1 MRCFAAACHAA
12 FFGNL
17 ECDRFFQNKIGALW
31 IKACVPI
38 GLLLRFVSQRK
49 SLISSGLIDAW
60 LVENSTLCDWKV
72 DSVGQH
78 LNQSRNQSR
87 DAQHEPNI
95 LAISMLLLLDH
106 ARCFDF
112 EHDFGTM

>member
-1 MRCFAAACHAA
+1 M
-12 FFGNL
+12 
-17 ECDRFFQNKIGALW
+17 
-31 IKACVPI
+31 PI

-60 LVENSTLCDWKV
+60 LVENGTLCDWKV
-72 DSVGQH
+72 DSVGKH
-78 LNQSRNQSR
+78 LNQSR